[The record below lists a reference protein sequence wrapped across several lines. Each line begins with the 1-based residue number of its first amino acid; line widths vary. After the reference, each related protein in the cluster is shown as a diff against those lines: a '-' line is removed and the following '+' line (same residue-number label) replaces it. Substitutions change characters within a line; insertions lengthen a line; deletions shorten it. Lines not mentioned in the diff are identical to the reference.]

1 MITVTFEDIS
11 YFLHVSKIQLS
22 AVNVNIKLTGRSDG
36 HRHNGTSVMPGAQL
50 SVTAH
55 KGQMR
60 GEARHLASARCPMY
74 GSGGSHARLE
84 M

>member
-36 HRHNGTSVMPGAQL
+36 HRHNGTTVM
-50 SVTAH
+50 
-55 KGQMR
+55 R
-60 GEARHLASARCPMY
+60 
-74 GSGGSHARLE
+74 
-84 M
+84 